1 MAAFRAPTPR
11 VEGPAGTFWAA
22 RFPWWPVAHGE
33 HLWGVLYLLRLASGQ
48 HECLAL
54 SSQHWGC
61 PGDLGAA
68 EGPRVPRELRTA
80 SLLGARRRPP
90 PLLPSLSAPCR
101 GRPLSGVTPRL
112 QAAVG
117 WGSGA
122 PQSPERVHPV
132 TPTPEQPQPPGRTP
146 LLPAALGQ
154 WLEATFPFSGLSP
167 RNQHGGQV
175 GLSGGPEVTG
185 ACGWCPALIHAPAAP
200 RTSACDLFGSRGG
213 CVQTQLRSG
222 LRGGQ
227 QERASSRRETTVG
240 GAPSQWERT
249 VGEHSHGRED
259 NWGSTFTGGEDSQG
273 STLTW

>member
-1 MAAFRAPTPR
+1 MWRALQ
-11 VEGPAGTFWAA
+11 GPSGLLG
-22 RFPWWPVAHGE
+22 FPGGQSHTVSTSGASFTSLGWLLGSMNVLHSLPNTG
-33 HLWGVLYLLRLASGQ
+33 GVQETSEQQRAQGSPGNSGQ
-48 HECLAL
+48 PVSWE
-54 SSQHWGC
+54 
-61 PGDLGAA
+61 PGGA
-68 EGPRVPRELRTA
+68 
-80 SLLGARRRPP
+80 PP

-259 NWGSTFTGGEDSQG
+259 IRGSTFTGGEDSQG